1 MKSILVGKIEDSR
14 LYYVADSI
22 DESNDGVIV
31 NSVGDVRL
39 VNFWDCV
46 DNGDV
51 HKIQNT
57 DFHDYLWNGHK
68 SAKSG
73 HWYSTFVI
81 KSIPVAEEL
90 LGGVVI
96 NYDVLRRKS
105 KLLDYENRAIDYK
118 AAMSSQTISEKI
130 LNRLVDSTKSISR
143 TCGKRNSE

>member
-14 LYYVADSI
+14 LYYVADAI

-31 NSVGDVRL
+31 DSIGDVRL
-39 VNFWDCV
+39 VNFWNLV
-46 DNGDV
+46 DESKV

-57 DFHDYLWNGHK
+57 EFHNYLWNGHK
-68 SAKSG
+68 TAKYG

-81 KSIPVAEEL
+81 KSVPVAEEL
-90 LGGVVI
+90 LDGVVI

-118 AAMSSQTISEKI
+118 ASMSSQTISSKI
-130 LNRLVDSTKSISR
+130 LNRLVDSESNIKR
-143 TCGKRNSE
+143 TCGKRNSK